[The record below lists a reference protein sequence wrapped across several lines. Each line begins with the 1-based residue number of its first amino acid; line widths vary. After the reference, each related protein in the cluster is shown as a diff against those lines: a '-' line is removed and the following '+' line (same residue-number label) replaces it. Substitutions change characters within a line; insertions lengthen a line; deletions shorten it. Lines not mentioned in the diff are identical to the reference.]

1 MSFQTIFNISQ
12 SISVQNRRTVGQ
24 QVSRSGQVRVAQY
37 LTSVPWNFVVR
48 PHNFLY
54 YPQVRDVIQV
64 IDNYDRQIPQTITF
78 SGANLNWFNAYQGG
92 FTSAQASALT
102 LSTVPAA
109 NATTITVGNLPAI
122 GAAGASGLISATTVA
137 FAAGDFLQIG
147 IYSYKV
153 TAQVLRGSGTTIS
166 VTLHRPV
173 IGTVTAGTLAGVGSA
188 CTFYLLA
195 SQCPT
200 YTLNP
205 MTNGAFVQW
214 DGDFVFIED
223 ITG

>member
-1 MSFQTIFNISQ
+1 MSFQTIFDISQ
-12 SISVQNRRTVGQ
+12 SIGVQNRRTVGQ

-37 LTSVPWNFVVR
+37 LTSVPWQFTVK
-48 PHNFLY
+48 PHAFLY
-54 YPQVRDVIQV
+54 YPQVRDVIQT
-64 IDNYDRQIPQTITF
+64 IDNLDRQLPQTITF
-78 SGANLNWFNAYQGG
+78 AGSGLNWFTAYQGALTTG
-92 FTSAQASALT
+92 QSNALT
-102 LSTVPAA
+102 LQSVPAP
-109 NATTITVGNLPAI
+109 NATTISVGNLPSV
-122 GAAGASGLISATTVA
+122 ASSVVI
-137 FAAGDFLQIG
+137 FQPGDFLQLG
-147 IYSYKV
+147 IYTYKV
-153 TAQVLRGSGTTIS
+153 TAQVLRGSGTTVS

-173 IGTVTAGTLAGVGSA
+173 IGTVSTGTLTAVGSA

-195 SQCPT
+195 AQCPT